1 MATRLGSL
9 IRRALWRRRGF
20 GRDERGATAVEFGLL
35 ALPFFS
41 ILGAIIETS
50 IMFLSSQVLDSAVQ
64 DASRLI
70 RTGQVRGS
78 IVTPEAFRQEICG
91 RLFGLFRDCDGLF
104 VDVQPVNTFASVDIS
119 PPVDPTCIAP
129 CEWSRGDEYLPGQG
143 SSIMVVQ
150 VYYKWPVILNFGL
163 GLADLPDSK
172 RLFAA
177 VTVFRN
183 EPFT

>member
-9 IRRALWRRRGF
+9 IRRALRRRRGF
-20 GRDERGATAVEFGLL
+20 GRDERGATIIEFALL
-35 ALPFFS
+35 AVPFFS
-41 ILGAIIETS
+41 ILGAILETS
-50 IMFLSSQVLDSAVQ
+50 VIFLSTQALDSAVQ
-64 DASRLI
+64 DASRLV
-70 RTGQVRGS
+70 RTGQARGT
-78 IVTPEAFRQEICG
+78 IVSAEDFRKEVCG
-91 RLFGLFRDCDGLF
+91 RLFGLFRNCDGLF
-104 VDVQPVNTFASVDIS
+104 IEVQPVGNFASVNIS
-119 PPVDPTCIAP
+119 PPIDAACKKD
-129 CEWSRGDEYLPGQG
+129 CEWSRDDAYQPGQG

-150 VYYKWPVILNFGL
+150 VYYQWPVMLNFGL

>member
-9 IRRALWRRRGF
+9 IRRVLWRRRGF
-20 GRDERGATAVEFGLL
+20 GRDERGATIIEFGLL
-35 ALPFFS
+35 AVPFFS
-41 ILGAIIETS
+41 ILGAILETS
-50 IMFLSSQVLDSAVQ
+50 IIFLSTQALDSAVQ
-64 DASRLI
+64 DASRLV
-70 RTGQVRGS
+70 RTGQARS
-78 IVTPEAFRQEICG
+78 TILTADDFRQEVCG

-104 VDVQPVNTFASVDIS
+104 VDVQQVSNFASVNVS
-119 PPVDPTCIAP
+119 PPVDPTCATA
-129 CEWSRGDEYLPGQG
+129 CEWSRGDAYQPGQG

-150 VYYKWPVILNFGL
+150 VYYKWPVMLNFGL